1 MRFQAHGG
9 ELASALSIV
18 GGIVPS
24 RAARPVLQNVCLSA
38 RGKTLEVLGTDMEIG
53 VRHRV
58 EEVEIEEEGDVLL
71 SASRLQGIVREL
83 ADGRI
88 EVSSSDFQTQIQ
100 APGCFFKLVGED
112 PADFPAV
119 PPFPTGTSVEVP
131 GDVLASLVRRASF
144 AAAAEE
150 TRYAIHGVLL
160 ELEGKTVRMVAT
172 DGKRLA
178 WSRGSLPKASKG
190 KKSALL
196 PPRALS
202 QVLKGVEPGED
213 SVRLVFEER
222 RVIAQAG
229 RSTVVASR
237 IEGTFPSYDEVIPKE
252 SRLEAELDR
261 ETFASCVRRGAL
273 LASEGSQAV
282 SVRLSQGQLEVGAR
296 ASNVG
301 EGRIEM
307 EVGYDGDPIEIHF
320 NPRYLLDFLKVV
332 PSESIQM
339 RMNDHRSAV
348 LFVDG
353 EDHRYV
359 VMPVTLESVE

>member
-38 RGKTLEVLGTDMEIG
+38 RGSTLEVLGTDMEIG

-58 EEVEIEEEGDVLL
+58 EEVEVEEEGDVLL

-88 EVSSSDFQTQIQ
+88 EVSSTDFQTEIK
-100 APGCFFKLVGED
+100 APGCYFKLVGED

-119 PPFPTGTSVEVP
+119 PPFPTGPSVEVP
-131 GDVLASLVRRASF
+131 AELLSSLVRRTAF

-160 ELEGKTVRMVAT
+160 EIEGKTVRMVAT

-178 WSRGSLPKASKG
+178 WSRGTLGTAVKAKQ
-190 KKSALL
+190 SALL
-196 PPRALS
+196 PPRALT
-202 QVLKGVEPGED
+202 QVLKGVEPGEE

-237 IEGTFPSYDEVIPKE
+237 IEGTFPSYEEVIPKE
-252 SRLEAELDR
+252 SRLEVVLDR
-261 ETFASCVRRGAL
+261 EAFAACVRRGAL

-282 SVRLSQGQLEVGAR
+282 SMGLSGGQLKIGAR
-296 ASNVG
+296 AANVG
-301 EGRIEM
+301 EGQIEM
-307 EVGYDGDPIEIHF
+307 EVAYDAEPIEIHF
-320 NPRYLLDFLKVV
+320 NPRYLLDFLKVI
-332 PSESIQM
+332 PSETIEI
-339 RMNDHRSAV
+339 RMNDSRSAV

-353 EDHRYV
+353 EDLKYV
-359 VMPVTLESVE
+359 VMPVTLESME

>member
-18 GGIVPS
+18 GGVIPS

-58 EEVEIEEEGDVLL
+58 EEVEVQEEGDVLL
-71 SASRLQGIVREL
+71 SAARLQGIVREL

-88 EVSSSDFQTQIQ
+88 DVSSSDFQTEIR

-119 PPFPTGTSVEVP
+119 PPFPTGASVEVP
-131 GDVLASLVRRASF
+131 GELLGSLVRRTAF

-178 WSRGSLPKASKG
+178 WSRGTLPKASKS
-190 KKSALL
+190 KKTALL
-196 PPRALS
+196 PPRALT
-202 QVLKGVEPGED
+202 QALKGIEPGD
-213 SVRLVFEER
+213 DTVRLIFEER
-222 RVIAQAG
+222 RVLAQAG
-229 RSTVVASR
+229 RSTIVASR
-237 IEGTFPSYDEVIPKE
+237 IDGTFPSYEEVIPKE

-261 ETFASCVRRGAL
+261 EAFASCIRRGAL

-282 SVRLSQGQLEVGAR
+282 SVGLSSGQLKVGAR

-301 EGRIEM
+301 EGQIEM
-307 EVGYDGDPIEIHF
+307 EVAYDDDPIEIHF
-320 NPRYLLDFLKVV
+320 NPRYLLDFLKVI
-332 PSESIQM
+332 PSETIRI
-339 RMNDHRSAV
+339 RMNDSRSAV

-353 EDHRYV
+353 DDLQYV
-359 VMPVTLESVE
+359 VMPVTLESTD